1 VEIENYLKLVI
12 GATLGISLIIFG
24 LAFWNSATEDY
35 YNKLNGETYEIESC
49 LQYMDHPLN
58 SIGDRD
64 DCLQKRKSGG
74 IFISLGIFTLWGTI
88 YTNRDYLTDLMER
101 NNLL

>member
-1 VEIENYLKLVI
+1 VEIENYWKLVI

-24 LAFWNSATEDY
+24 LAFWNSATEEY
-35 YNKLNGETYEIESC
+35 TSHLNDETYEITSC
-49 LQYMDHPLN
+49 QQYMDLG
-58 SIGDRD
+58 SIADRD

-74 IFISLGIFTLWGTI
+74 IFISLGIIALWGTI
-88 YTNRDYLTDLMER
+88 YTNKDYLTELMER